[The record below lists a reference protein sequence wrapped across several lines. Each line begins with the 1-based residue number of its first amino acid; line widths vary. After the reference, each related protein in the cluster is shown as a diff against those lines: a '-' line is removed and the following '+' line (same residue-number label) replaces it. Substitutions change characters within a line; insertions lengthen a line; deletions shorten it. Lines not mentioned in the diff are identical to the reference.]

1 MTAMHLPLI
10 CMAVWREWT
19 ECYAFVSSLYM
30 TVRLGWTDCHAFVSY
45 LRDSRAW
52 CTASA
57 IHVSHIY
64 MAVRLGWTD
73 CHAFVSSLYCS
84 N

>member
-30 TVRLGWTDCHAFVSY
+30 TVRLGG
-45 LRDSRAW
+45 L
-52 CTASA
+52 TATHLSL
-57 IHVSHIY
+57 ICVT
-64 MAVRLGWTD
+64 VRLGALPLPYMCLIFIWQ
-73 CHAFVSSLYCS
+73 
-84 N
+84 